1 MQEDTDV
8 FAAFNFFSEFR
19 LTYNLSVTNL
29 QNAQLV
35 NSWKQMN
42 H

>member
-19 LTYNLSVTNL
+19 LT
-29 QNAQLV
+29 
-35 NSWKQMN
+35 
-42 H
+42 